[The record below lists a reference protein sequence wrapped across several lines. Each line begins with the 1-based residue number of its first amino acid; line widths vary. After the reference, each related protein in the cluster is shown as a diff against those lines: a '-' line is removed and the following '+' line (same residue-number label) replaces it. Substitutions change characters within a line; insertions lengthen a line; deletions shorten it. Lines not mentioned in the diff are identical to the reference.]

1 MAEGEAPPK
10 ILAEFTDYDG
20 MLAAVRSRVAELQVN
35 GERFDEY
42 AGLPKGYL
50 SKLIGVRPS
59 RGLGKLSLGLV
70 MNGLGMS
77 LLAIENQEATAR
89 LKNRLPP
96 RNPSYVRS
104 APSIIL
110 TVRFF
115 QKIGRLGAQA
125 RIDNST
131 KAQRREWARKAARAR
146 WQKANP

>member
-1 MAEGEAPPK
+1 MAEGDEPRVLGEFASYEA
-10 ILAEFTDYDG
+10 
-20 MLAAVRSRVAELQVN
+20 MLAVIRQRVQELAIN

-50 SKLIGVRPS
+50 SKLIGVNPTRRIGMQSFTPLMTAI
-59 RGLGKLSLGLV
+59 GIKLR
-70 MNGLGMS
+70 
-77 LLAIENQEATAR
+77 AIEDREAIER

-96 RNPSYVRS
+96 RNSSYVRA
-104 APSIIL
+104 APSIVL

-131 KAQRREWARKAARAR
+131 AVQRRKWARRAAIAR
-146 WQKANP
+146 WRKANP

>member
-1 MAEGEAPPK
+1 MAEGDPRRV
-10 ILAEFTDYDG
+10 IGEFTSYDE

-50 SKLIGVRPS
+50 SKLIGVRPTRRIAMTS
-59 RGLGKLSLGLV
+59 MGPVLDGLGLRGQFVEDPLGT
-70 MNGLGMS
+70 
-77 LLAIENQEATAR
+77 ER

-104 APSIIL
+104 VPSIIL

-115 QKIGRLGAQA
+115 QKIGRRGAQA

-131 KAQRREWARKAARAR
+131 AAQRREWARKAAAAR
-146 WQKANP
+146 WGR